1 MRFKENAFC
10 TSNLEHFAAVTA
22 RFLYARVPV
31 PGSSSCGIFDSKHF
45 IKAVT
50 KAPDKRMLRCVTVSA
65 ERFLQIVPFATC
77 AKSFGAVRKHRKRLI
92 ALFAVLDFFLVFA
105 HFLSFLRLH

>member
-10 TSNLEHFAAVTA
+10 TSNLEHFASVAA

-31 PGSSSCGIFDSKHF
+31 PGSSSCGIFNSKRF

-50 KAPDKRMLRCVTVSA
+50 KAPNKRMLRCVTVLA
-65 ERFLQIVPFATC
+65 KRFLQIVPFATC
-77 AKSFGAVRKHRKRLI
+77 AKSFRAVWEH
-92 ALFAVLDFFLVFA
+92 
-105 HFLSFLRLH
+105 